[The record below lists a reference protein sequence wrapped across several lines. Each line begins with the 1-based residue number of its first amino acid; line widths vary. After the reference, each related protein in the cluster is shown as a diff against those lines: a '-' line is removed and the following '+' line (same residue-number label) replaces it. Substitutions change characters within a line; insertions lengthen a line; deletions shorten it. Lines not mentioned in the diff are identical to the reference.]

1 MGGTFYTPVGGVDA
15 ALAPFALYIAGL
27 LPAP

>member
-15 ALAPFALYIAGL
+15 ALTPFALCIAGL
-27 LPAP
+27 PAP